1 MDNIIEIIVFF
12 FVIYSILG
20 SLFGKKKKQQK
31 AGPSEKPLPDI
42 PRQTRRVPQTRSPQ
56 RPSSQDILEELFG
69 LKIPKPEENDQY
81 SQPEYQENLE
91 YQSWDPEKD
100 FKKKVEEKE
109 KYEYRNIEK
118 EYADV
123 NYDKISTLEKT
134 KKKPKPV
141 TIKKETLPTV
151 SLNKRTVEIRQKL
164 RDPQS
169 IRDLFIISEIIN
181 KPRALR
187 KIK

>member
-12 FVIYSILG
+12 FVIYSILS

-31 AGPSEKPLPDI
+31 AQPSDTTVPDI
-42 PRQTRRVPQTRSPQ
+42 PQPTRRVPQTGIPQ

-69 LKIPKPEENDQY
+69 LKIPKPEEADPY
-81 SQPEYQENLE
+81 SRPENQENLE

-123 NYDKISTLEKT
+123 NYDRITTLEKSKKRLKPAVT
-134 KKKPKPV
+134 KHKPN
-141 TIKKETLPTV
+141 TMV
-151 SLNKRTVEIRQKL
+151 SLNKRTVEIKQKL

>member
-31 AGPSEKPLPDI
+31 TSPSERSAPDI
-42 PRQTRRVPQTRSPQ
+42 PRQTRRVPQTGIPQ

-69 LKIPKPEENDQY
+69 LKIPKPEEADPY
-81 SQPEYQENLE
+81 SRPENQENLE

-134 KKKPKPV
+134 KKRQKPV
-141 TIKKETLPTV
+141 IKKQEPLTPVT
-151 SLNKRTVEIRQKL
+151 LNKRTVEIRQKL